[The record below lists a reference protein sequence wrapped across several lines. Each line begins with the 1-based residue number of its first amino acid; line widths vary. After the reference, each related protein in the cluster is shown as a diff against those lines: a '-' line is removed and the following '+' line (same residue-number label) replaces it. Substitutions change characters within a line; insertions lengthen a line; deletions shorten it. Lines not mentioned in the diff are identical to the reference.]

1 MENLKVLKALAHPTR
16 LHILKLL
23 KTPSIS
29 FTAENGLNKDSVGI
43 CVQEM
48 QLVLG
53 ISQSTTSQHLSI
65 LHDAGL
71 LISERIG
78 KYTYFKRN
86 ETTLRKLADYILNEI

>member
-16 LHILKLL
+16 LHILSLL
-23 KTPSIS
+23 KTPAQS
-29 FTAENGLNKDSVGI
+29 FIAENNLDKDSVGI

-65 LHDAGL
+65 LHDASL
-71 LISERIG
+71 LSSKKIG

-86 ETTLRKLADYILNEI
+86 EVTLRKLADNISNEI